1 MKAFILQTSPIWQ
14 DARSNISFME
24 DFIVKTE
31 AIKSDLIL
39 LPEMWASGFS
49 VAEPIYDQQAQ
60 EWMQDAAQRYGCA
73 IAGTL
78 VVKENDQYFNRFY
91 FYKPDGSSAHYD
103 KRHLFGH
110 EKQLF
115 TAGERCTIVNWK
127 GFRILLQTCYDLRF
141 PGFSRNR
148 NDYDI
153 ALYAASWPSSRQD
166 AWTTLLKARAIE
178 NQCYVL
184 GANRTG
190 DDPHLHYTGGS
201 VAYSF
206 SGALMTDLKDKI
218 CAKSVE
224 IDLLSLTSFRQK
236 FPFLQDA
243 DTY

>member
-31 AIKSDLIL
+31 AINSDLIL

-49 VAEPIYDQQAQ
+49 VVQPIYDHQAQ
-60 EWMQDAAQRYGCA
+60 TWMQDAAQRFGCA

-78 VVKENDQYFNRFY
+78 VVKENGHYFNRFY
-91 FYKPDGSSAHYD
+91 FYKPDGSFDHYD
-103 KRHLFGH
+103 KRHLFGN

-115 TAGERCTIVNWK
+115 TAGEKRTIVNWK

-153 ALYAASWPSSRQD
+153 ALYVASWPSSRQD
-166 AWTTLLKARAIE
+166 AWTIE

-190 DDPHLHYTGGS
+190 DDPCLHYTGGS

-224 IDLLSLTSFRQK
+224 IDLQSLTSFRQK